1 MKCRLWQGSGG
12 EAILYQSAAPD
23 ILIKMSRSARAVLCR
38 ELNKPVLVERI
49 TVDPPKRGEVT
60 VKMGACGVCHSDL
73 SAINGTIALP
83 LPLVLGHEAA
93 GVVEEVGEAVG
104 GIAKGDH
111 VVFSFIYMCGKCRF
125 CAAGRPVLCLEQ
137 GKALTTPLEGTPRVR
152 DAAGKPLSIFSG
164 CGTMAEYA
172 TVSAENLIRIDP
184 KIPMEVAALVGCA
197 VTTGVGAV
205 FNTAK
210 MEPGST
216 AVVFG
221 CGGVG
226 LSAIQGA
233 RIAGAARVIAV
244 DTLEAKLE
252 MARKFGATDVVKSQ
266 QGDDVVKTLKK
277 MTGGGPD
284 YAFECVGSGELAGA
298 AYRAIRRGGTAVVV
312 GVARPTESTAVRTM
326 TLVFEEKTLTGSYF
340 GSCVPRVDFPR
351 MLGLYLAGQLKLDE
365 MITRRYSVDE
375 APQAFADLE
384 SGKNARGVIVFK

>member
-1 MKCRLWQGSGG
+1 MS
-12 EAILYQSAAPD
+12 
-23 ILIKMSRSARAVLCR
+23 SRSARAVLCR
-38 ELNKPVLVERI
+38 ELNKPVIVESVA
-49 TVDPPKRGEVT
+49 VDPPKRGEVT

-93 GVVEEVGEAVG
+93 GVVEEAGEGVS

-125 CAAGRPVLCLEQ
+125 CVSGRPVLCLEQ
-137 GKALTTPLEGTPRVR
+137 GKALTTPLEGTPRVH
-152 DAAGKPLSIFSG
+152 DAAGKPLGIFSG

-210 MEPGST
+210 VEPGSSV
-216 AVVFG
+216 AVFG

-233 RIAGAARVIAV
+233 RIAGAGRVIAI
-244 DTLEAKLE
+244 DTLQPKLE
-252 MARKFGATDVVKSQ
+252 MAKKFGATDLVLF
-266 QGDDVVKTLKK
+266 DDDCVKTLKK
-277 MTGGGPD
+277 ITGGGPD
-284 YAFECVGSGELAGA
+284 YAFECVGSGDLAGV
-298 AYRAIRRGGTAVVV
+298 AYRAIRRGGVAVVV
-312 GVARPTESTAVRTM
+312 GVARATENTALRTM

-351 MLGLYLAGQLKLDE
+351 MLGLYLGGSLKLDE
-365 MITRRYSVDE
+365 MITRRYPIDE
-375 APQAFADLE
+375 APQAFADLV
-384 SGKNARGVIVFK
+384 SGKNARGVIVF